1 MEEEASYSTLGIRE
15 ETMPTLDTHQP
26 PSPSPVTDVVTDG
39 LSTRRSLGTENIEH
53 HPLDAMGV
61 EHTAVGHTPSGDI
74 EIPSSASAT
83 PVLDD
88 FLSIGMP
95 LPLGSS
101 DVLSE
106 PDSFSLESHSQ
117 LPAAIASGRSR
128 SRDPN
133 VGEEESTKAALCQ
146 EKGQESTHDDVT
158 VTSDVP
164 TPLLPPQL
172 VAITGLSQTS
182 SQSSLDK
189 GKYPSRPQG
198 DDIV

>member
-26 PSPSPVTDVVTDG
+26 PSPSPAADVVTNG
-39 LSTRRSLGTENIEH
+39 LSTRSLGTENIEH
-53 HPLDAMGV
+53 HPLDAIGV

-74 EIPSSASAT
+74 EIPSSPSAT

-88 FLSIGMP
+88 FLSIGTP

-117 LPAAIASGRSR
+117 LQAAVASGQSR
-128 SRDPN
+128 SWDPN
-133 VGEEESTKAALCQ
+133 VGGEESAKAALCR
-146 EKGQESTHDDVT
+146 KESTHDDVT

-172 VAITGLSQTS
+172 VVITGLSQTS